1 MDKNPARRARPE
13 DVRDPQDQDLQARQ
27 GPQNLNTPGQP
38 APEASDGLPALRALL
53 VDRYADLKLR
63 LARRL
68 GSPDWAED
76 ALQDTFLRLD
86 RAEAVG
92 QVRNPA
98 AYLFQIAFNMALSRR
113 RAESRRLS
121 AGEVDDLLHIAD
133 DAPDALRIIESRS
146 DIAKLQRIMAELPR
160 RTRDILLAARLDGLS
175 RQQIAD
181 RFGISVSLVEKELKR
196 AQEFCA
202 ARFRQNREK
211 S

>member
-1 MDKNPARRARPE
+1 MDKNQASRVRPA
-13 DVRDPQDQDLQARQ
+13 DVQDQDLKDQ
-27 GPQNLNTPGQP
+27 GSQDLDASGKAAPG
-38 APEASDGLPALRALL
+38 ATDGLPALRALL
-53 VDRYADLKLR
+53 IDRYAELKLR

-68 GSPDWAED
+68 GSSDWAED

-86 RAEAVG
+86 RTEAVG

-113 RAESRRLS
+113 RAENRRLS

-133 DAPDALRIIESRS
+133 DAPDALRVIESRS
-146 DIAKLQRIMAELPR
+146 DIAKLQRIMAELPH
-160 RTRDILLAARLDGLS
+160 RTRDILLAARLDGAS
-175 RQQIAD
+175 RQEIAD
-181 RFGISVSLVEKELKR
+181 RFGISISLVEKELKR

-202 ARFRQNREK
+202 VRFRQNREK